1 MKKNI
6 QAHLDKISETLDAK
20 DEEVFMNKVKSLA
33 DYLGYETKDIHLK
46 KLYKT
51 IVDENNYY
59 YFLQDSIQ
67 NISMTFHSSKGLE
80 FDQVVLFAE
89 DYNLYYHDSIYNHY
103 VAATRAKERLII
115 VYLGESKDQNF
126 YRNLRNKIADM
137 NKKTEDFMKI
147 IIKDKAS
154 NE

>member
-1 MKKNI
+1 M
-6 QAHLDKISETLDAK
+6 
-20 DEEVFMNKVKSLA
+20 A

-51 IVDENNYY
+51 IIDENNHY

-89 DYNLYYHDSIYNHY
+89 DYGLDSEDSIYNHY
-103 VAATRAKERLII
+103 VAATRAKEKIII
-115 VYLGESKDQNF
+115 VYLGIWKDQKF
-126 YRNLRNKIADM
+126 YNSLKNIISTVPNIERGIAVFLR
-137 NKKTEDFMKI
+137 I
-147 IIKDKAS
+147 IPTTY
-154 NE
+154 